1 MPFSCP
7 YSNTLSEKCKP
18 SFRKNKVEIHS
29 GQMYIIG
36 DQEKS
41 IHDNERSNMNCRKL
55 KNYAEL
61 IVNKGLNLDRGQEVL
76 ILASLDQPDFVRNV
90 VELCY
95 KAGASRVLVQW
106 KDDPVEKLHLTYRS
120 EKALSR
126 LDSWELA
133 RLKWR
138 TRKLP
143 ALLWL
148 DSDDPDAMDGIDQ
161 GKRARAQM
169 ARFPKIKPF
178 RDAMEGKYQWC
189 IAGIPGEKWAKKVF
203 PGLPAR
209 KAVEKL
215 WDAILTASRAKD
227 GNPCK
232 NWEEHNR
239 IIRERAEKLNSFRF
253 DFLEYK
259 AKNGTDF
266 RVGLIPEAQ
275 FLGGAE
281 TDRSGRVFN
290 PNIPSEEIFTSPM
303 RGRAEGTLVSTK
315 PLSWQGTLI
324 EDFSISFHEGKVSQL
339 HARKGEEALKR
350 MIAMDEGAS
359 YLGEI
364 ALIPWDSPI
373 NNSGIL
379 FYNTL
384 YDENAC
390 CHVALGRGFEN
401 CMRDY
406 EKFSL
411 DEIHRKGI
419 NDSMIHVDFM
429 VGAPDLQI
437 DGITRTGEKIAVFR
451 KGNWAI

>member
-1 MPFSCP
+1 MD
-7 YSNTLSEKCKP
+7 
-18 SFRKNKVEIHS
+18 R
-29 GQMYIIG
+29 
-36 DQEKS
+36 
-41 IHDNERSNMNCRKL
+41 RKL
-55 KNYAEL
+55 QKYAEL
-61 IVNKGLNLDRGQEVL
+61 IVKKGLNLDQGQEVL
-76 ILASLDQPDFVRNV
+76 LLASLDQPEFVRTV

-95 KAGASRVLVQW
+95 RAGAGRVLVQW

-133 RLKWR
+133 KLKWR

-178 RDAMEGKYQWC
+178 RDAMEGKFQWC
-189 IAGIPGEKWAKKVF
+189 IAGIPGKNWAKKVF
-203 PGLPAR
+203 PALPAK

-215 WDAILTASRAKD
+215 WEAILTASRAESGD
-227 GNPCK
+227 PCE
-232 NWEEHNR
+232 NWDEHNR
-239 IIRERAEKLNSFRF
+239 TIHRRAEKLNSFRF
-253 DFLEYK
+253 DSIEYK
-259 AKNGTDF
+259 AGNGTDF

-275 FLGGAE
+275 FLGGSE

-303 RGRAEGTLVSTK
+303 RGKAEGLLVSSK

-324 EDFSISFHEGKVSQL
+324 EDFSISFEGGKVVQV
-339 HARKGEEALKR
+339 HAKKGEEALKR

-359 YLGEI
+359 FLGEI
-364 ALIPWDSPI
+364 ALISWDSPI

-384 YDENAC
+384 FDENAC

-401 CMRDY
+401 CIRSY
-406 EKFSL
+406 ESFSL
-411 DEIHRKGI
+411 DEIHRMGI

-429 VGAPDLQI
+429 IGTPDLQI
-437 DGITRTGEKIAVFR
+437 TGITRDGKKVRIFR
-451 KGNWAI
+451 NGNWVI